1 VPRERTGISFSV
13 WGSGRL
19 FSCLGKRLRFG
30 SEMGKGELVHLL
42 ISSLLHGEVCLQENS
57 RTV

>member
-1 VPRERTGISFSV
+1 MPRGKTGISFSV

-30 SEMGKGELVHLL
+30 SEMEKGELVHLL
-42 ISSLLHGEVCLQENS
+42 ISSLLHGEACLHEDF